1 MSTHITPTS
10 PIMALPSLSI
20 FPLFLLFLLSNPSP
34 SFSQQP
40 SNIISSF
47 SFSNSPWRPNQN
59 QILLS
64 NNTFFAAGFLPLPT
78 SPKLF
83 IFSIWYHKISTINS
97 TVVWSANKGQPVN
110 PSGALTITRSGE
122 LLLNDSS
129 SSQNLWPTKPVGNPN
144 STQLTLQNN
153 GSLVFGNWLSFSYP
167 TNTIL
172 PEQNISG
179 TNLTSNNGKFKFV
192 DSTKLVFNE
201 TDSYWHTD
209 NSFDELQPDGKVVQ
223 SAGASFICSD
233 FGDHPPRTL
242 RRLTLEDDGN
252 LKIYSLDRSLNQW
265 IVVWQAVQ
273 EPCTIHGTCGPN
285 YICMSDGVSD
295 PKCVCPPGFRD
306 FPKSQT
312 CERKIPWNNR
322 TTTKFLR
329 LDYVNYSSGSNQTN
343 LNVQNFSTC
352 KGQCLS
358 NPTCLG
364 FLFKYDGTGYCV
376 PQLGSLL
383 QNGYWSPGTETAM
396 FLRVAESETDESNFT
411 GMTNLMETTC
421 PINISLPLPPEESNT
436 TARNIAIVCTLFAAE
451 LISGFLFFWAF
462 LKKYIKYRDMAQTL
476 GLEFLPAGG
485 PKRFSYAELKDA
497 TNNFSNIVGRGG
509 FGDVYKG
516 ELGDHRVVAVKCLK
530 NVTGGDAEFWAEVT
544 IIARM
549 HHLNL
554 VRLWGFCA
562 EKGQRILVYEY
573 VPNGSLDKFLF
584 SSRRVRP
591 TSTEYEMDAV
601 AVAVAV
607 AESEDKPILDW
618 NIRYRIA
625 LGVAR
630 AIAYLHEECLEW
642 VLHCDIKPE
651 NILLGDDF
659 CPKISDFGLAKLRK
673 KEDMVSM
680 SRIRGTRGYM
690 APEWVKMD
698 PITPKADVYSFG
710 MVLLEIVSGVRNYE
724 MQGSKMESE
733 EFYFPRWAF
742 EKVFKEIKVEDI
754 LDRQIKHSYDSR
766 AHFDMVNRMVKT
778 AMWCL
783 QDRPETRPSM
793 GKVAKMLEGTVEITE
808 PKKPT
813 IFYLGED

>member
-1 MSTHITPTS
+1 
-10 PIMALPSLSI
+10 MALPSLSF

-34 SFSQQP
+34 SFSQQR

-64 NNTFFAAGFLPLPT
+64 PDTVFAAGFQRLPY
-78 SPKLF
+78 SPNF
-83 IFSIWYHKISTINS
+83 TFSIWYHNVSTTNT
-97 TVVWSANKGQPVN
+97 TVVWSANKGHAVS
-110 PSGALTITRSGE
+110 PSAALIITRSGE

-129 SSQNLWPTKPVGNPN
+129 SSQNITKLVRNPN

-153 GSLVFGNWLSFSYP
+153 GSLVFGNWSSFSSP

-172 PEQNISG
+172 PNQSIGG
-179 TNLTSNNGKFKFV
+179 TTLSSNNGKFKFL
-192 DSTKLVFNE
+192 DSTNLVFNE

-209 NSFDELQPDGKVVQ
+209 NSFDELQGDGRVVQ

-233 FGDHPPRTL
+233 FGDKRL

-252 LKIYSLDRSLNQW
+252 LKIYSLDPSLNQW

-295 PKCVCPPGFRD
+295 PKCVCPPGFQD

-312 CERKIPWNNR
+312 CDRKIPWTNR
-322 TTTKFLR
+322 TTKFLR
-329 LDYVNYSSGSNQTN
+329 LDYVNYSSGLNPTN
-343 LNVQNFSTC
+343 NAQNFLTC
-352 KGQCLS
+352 RARCLS
-358 NPTCLG
+358 NSACQG

-376 PQLGSLL
+376 PQLGRLL
-383 QNGYWSPGTETAM
+383 NGYWSPGTETAM
-396 FLRVAESETDESNFT
+396 FLRVDESETDESNFT

-421 PINISLPLPPEESNT
+421 PINISLPYPPEESNAT
-436 TARNIAIVCTLFAAE
+436 TRNIAIVCTLFAAE
-451 LISGFLFFWAF
+451 LISGFLFFRAF

-584 SSRRVRP
+584 SSRRVKP
-591 TSTEYEMDAV
+591 TSSEYEMDVDAV
-601 AVAVAV
+601 AVAVTV

-618 NIRYRIA
+618 NIRYRIS

-733 EFYFPRWAF
+733 DWYFPRWAF